1 MKSSRYFV
9 LICFLCN
16 DCATVGSLAAL
27 GKKNCRSVEKCCWNP
42 VSSLCVTNNFTIE
55 ETIENITITYNGELI
70 VLNGSLTRTV
80 TLTSIDIADE
90 QTMGVSIEF
99 GKC

>member
-1 MKSSRYFV
+1 M
-9 LICFLCN
+9 
-16 DCATVGSLAAL
+16 
-27 GKKNCRSVEKCCWNP
+27 
-42 VSSLCVTNNFTIE
+42 SSLCVTNNFTIE